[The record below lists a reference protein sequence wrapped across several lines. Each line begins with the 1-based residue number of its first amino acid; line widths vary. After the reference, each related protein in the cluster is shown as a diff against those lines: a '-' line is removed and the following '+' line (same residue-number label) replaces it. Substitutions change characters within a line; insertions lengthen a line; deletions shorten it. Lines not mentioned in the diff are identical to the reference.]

1 MIPKYHEIMLPLLKL
16 LGEGQIISVQALQP
30 SLEKHFHLT
39 EDEKQERIPSGKQTL
54 FRNRIGWAS
63 TYLKMAGLIEAPH
76 KAHFRITARGLEV
89 LATQPTCINDALLSE
104 YPEYRLFRSKRNKE
118 EKTCV
123 KTQNPQAIDST
134 LTPEEALEAS
144 FDEIHSSLA
153 IDLLSKVREL
163 SPSFFERLVVE
174 LLVRMGYGGSVEDAG
189 RAIGRTGDGG
199 IDGVIKEDR
208 LGLDSIYIQAKR
220 WTNSVGRPDIQ
231 SFAGALLQQG
241 AKKGVFITTSCF
253 TKDAREA
260 SFTDLKIILI
270 DGETLAKYILEYNVG
285 CTTQR
290 IYEVKRLDE
299 DFFVEN

>member
-16 LGEGQIISVQALQP
+16 LGKGQIISVQALQP
-30 SLEKHFHLT
+30 LLEKHFHLT
-39 EDEKQERIPSGKQTL
+39 EEEKQERIPSGKQTL

-63 TYLKMAGLIEAPH
+63 TYLKMAGLIEAPR

-89 LATQPTCINDALLSE
+89 LATQPVCINDALLSE

-118 EKTCV
+118 AKTYEKTP
-123 KTQNPQAIDST
+123 KPLAIDDT

-153 IDLLSKVREL
+153 IDLLAKVREL
-163 SPSFFERLVVE
+163 SPRFFERLVVE

-270 DGETLAKYILEYNVG
+270 DGETLAKYMLEYNVG

-299 DFFVEN
+299 DFFIED